1 MISNNRSGSKSYREL
16 CTQMAGIYENMGEG
30 LKSIEKRLESIE
42 FLKDEMN
49 QTQVPSN
56 SLIKELSVD
65 YNNISHVYRNHLDDN
80 EKALKYSKL
89 SLELKTP
96 EEGKG
101 YGISLYN
108 VGRAYDALGKFKE
121 ALHYY
126 QDAEPYF
133 HSKTPRDT
141 YQKSVLQ
148 LNIGLAMVQLD
159 QSASRTILNNAVASL
174 QKKEFSVYLTTAI
187 KERLALAVSLL

>member
-1 MISNNRSGSKSYREL
+1 MKWI
-16 CTQMAGIYENMGEG
+16 
-30 LKSIEKRLESIE
+30 KR
-42 FLKDEMN
+42 
-49 QTQVPSN
+49 
-56 SLIKELSVD
+56 KELSVD

-148 LNIGLAMVQLD
+148 LNIGLAMVRLD
-159 QSASRTILNNAVASL
+159 QSASRTILKNAVASL

-187 KERLALAVSLL
+187 KERLALAVNLLW